1 MATEDKQRILDWCST
16 DSDVRCVEEEGDPG
30 AEFTLGLESGGAE
43 VTATLPTGGDRLVLR
58 SIVDLAQATHPAGS
72 GDLAADLV
80 QLEERRPG
88 PVTASLDPA
97 GEQVVI
103 STWIVL
109 DGLTKHSL
117 LTAVS
122 DLHRTWSVVLRLTGV
137 TAEASATGVRATEVV
152 GVAGAEAET
161 PVPAVAGATADSVS
175 LAAGISEDASPTT
188 WSWSPAGASAAF
200 AAVGGAGAPDDTA
213 APDDA
218 AAAEEAAAPEDTA
231 APEDAAVPAYEAVP
245 EYAPAP
251 EADAA
256 PVAETSPEEAPE
268 AEGAGAEGYPEP
280 GYAAGEGY
288 PLGDA
293 FATETV
299 PEANATPEADAAPEA
314 EAAEVEA
321 APEAE
326 AAPAGEAAPD
336 VEAAPAP
343 SPWAWPAVGSTTEF
357 ATADASTEAPAAEQE
372 ELPVAEATATGAEEQ
387 VPATSPWGDP
397 AETTFE
403 PLASPYHP
411 LDSPGQSYPESAAPI
426 EFEATPGPLAQAAS
440 TPVGTS
446 GEGYLTPFTPEA
458 AAAPAPAPAPAQPAW
473 TPGHKVP
480 PQGMQAWAAPDPA
493 GAVIATLGGHL
504 PVQVTE
510 VRGAWAHVLCSNGWT
525 GWVDDRLLVVGA

>member
-1 MATEDKQRILDWCST
+1 MATDDKQRILDWCSA
-16 DSDVRCVEEEGDPG
+16 DSDVRCVAEDTDPG

-58 SIVDLAQATHPAGS
+58 SVVDLAQATHPAGS

-80 QLEERRPG
+80 ELEERRPG

-122 DLHRTWSVVLRLTGV
+122 DVHRTWSAVLRLTGA
-137 TAEASATGVRATEVV
+137 TTEASATGVRATEVV
-152 GVAGAEAET
+152 GVAGEEADT
-161 PVPAVAGATADSVS
+161 PVPAVAGAAADSAYVAGGGS
-175 LAAGISEDASPTT
+175 DAAPST

-200 AAVGGAGAPDDTA
+200 AAVGGAGAPDD
-213 APDDA
+213 A
-218 AAAEEAAAPEDTA
+218 AAAGETAVPEDTA
-231 APEDAAVPAYEAVP
+231 APEDAATREYEPVP

-256 PVAETSPEEAPE
+256 PVAET
-268 AEGAGAEGYPEP
+268 
-280 GYAAGEGY
+280 
-288 PLGDA
+288 
-293 FATETV
+293 
-299 PEANATPEADAAPEA
+299 APEA
-314 EAAEVEA
+314 EAAPEAESAGAEAYPEPAYAGPEAEAAPEAATAEVKAAPEVEA

-326 AAPAGEAAPD
+326 AAPA
-336 VEAAPAP
+336 P
-343 SPWAWPAVGSTTEF
+343 SPWAWPAAASATEI
-357 ATADASTEAPAAEQE
+357 ATADASTVAPAAEQE
-372 ELPVAEATATGAEEQ
+372 ELPVAEASVTGAAEQ
-387 VPATSPWGDP
+387 APAASPWED
-397 AETTFE
+397 AAATTFE

-411 LDSPGQSYPESAAPI
+411 LDSPGQSYPESTAPI
-426 EFEATPGPLAQAAS
+426 EFEATPGPLAQAAPAS
-440 TPVGTS
+440 AGSS
-446 GEGYLTPFTPEA
+446 GQGYGTPFTPEA
-458 AAAPAPAPAPAQPAW
+458 AAIPVPAPVPAQPAW

-493 GAVIATLGGHL
+493 GAVVATLGGHL

-525 GWVDDRLLVVGA
+525 GWVDNRLLVVGA

>member
-1 MATEDKQRILDWCST
+1 MATDDKQRILDWCSD
-16 DSDVRCVEEEGDPG
+16 DSDVRCVAEDTDPG
-30 AEFTLGLESGGAE
+30 AKFTLGLESGGAE

-58 SIVDLAQATHPAGS
+58 SVVDLAQATHPAGS

-80 QLEERRPG
+80 ELEERRPG

-122 DLHRTWSVVLRLTGV
+122 DVHRTWSAVLRLTGA
-137 TAEASATGVRATEVV
+137 TTEASATGVRATEVV
-152 GVAGAEAET
+152 GVAGEEADT
-161 PVPAVAGATADSVS
+161 PVPAVAGAAADSAYVAGGGS
-175 LAAGISEDASPTT
+175 DAAPST

-200 AAVGGAGAPDDTA
+200 AAVGGAGAPDD
-213 APDDA
+213 A
-218 AAAEEAAAPEDTA
+218 AAAGETAVPEDTA
-231 APEDAAVPAYEAVP
+231 APEDAATREYEPVP

-256 PVAETSPEEAPE
+256 PVAET
-268 AEGAGAEGYPEP
+268 
-280 GYAAGEGY
+280 
-288 PLGDA
+288 
-293 FATETV
+293 
-299 PEANATPEADAAPEA
+299 APEA
-314 EAAEVEA
+314 EAAPEAESAGAAAYPAPAYAGPEAEAAPEAATAEVKAAPEVEA

-326 AAPAGEAAPD
+326 AAPA
-336 VEAAPAP
+336 P
-343 SPWAWPAVGSTTEF
+343 SPWAWPAAASATEI
-357 ATADASTEAPAAEQE
+357 ATADASTVAPAAEQE
-372 ELPVAEATATGAEEQ
+372 ELPVAEASVTGAAEQ
-387 VPATSPWGDP
+387 APAASPWED
-397 AETTFE
+397 AAATTFE

-411 LDSPGQSYPESAAPI
+411 LDSPGQSYPESNAPI
-426 EFEATPGPLAQAAS
+426 EFEATPGPLAQAAPAS
-440 TPVGTS
+440 AGSS
-446 GEGYLTPFTPEA
+446 GQGYGTPFTPEA
-458 AAAPAPAPAPAQPAW
+458 AAIPVPAPVPAQPTW

-493 GAVIATLGGHL
+493 GAVVATLGGHL

-525 GWVDDRLLVVGA
+525 GWVDNRLLVVGA